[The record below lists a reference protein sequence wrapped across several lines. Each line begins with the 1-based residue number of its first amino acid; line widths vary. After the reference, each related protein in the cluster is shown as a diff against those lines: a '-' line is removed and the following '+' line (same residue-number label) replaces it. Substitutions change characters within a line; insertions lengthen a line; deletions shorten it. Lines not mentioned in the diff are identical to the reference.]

1 MTKPKSKAPA
11 PAAPGPSALAD
22 VFADFPNVEAAER
35 RLHAGALPAS
45 LPIRLKDEP
54 SEAVDPTGAKRK
66 WYVRWINSA
75 MPGRLHAITS
85 GYAYV
90 LVDWDEL
97 QHQDQ
102 IADRFQ
108 GLDTHVRRGDQGKD
122 ILAKLPLAYYKQIKA
137 AEQARAAQRNS
148 PKAIKEQL
156 QQEAALRLGTEAS
169 EGVGGLIGDVRELPA
184 DARLD
189 SN

>member
-1 MTKPKSKAPA
+1 MPPKKKPDP
-11 PAAPGPSALAD
+11 PPPSLLAEI
-22 VFADFPNVEAAER
+22 FAEFPNVEAAER

-54 SEAVDPTGAKRK
+54 SEAVDPTGSKRK

-122 ILAKLPLAYYKQIKA
+122 ILAKLPLAYYKQIKQ
-137 AEQARAAQRNS
+137 AEQERAEARNS
-148 PKAIKEQL
+148 PKAIKAQL
-156 QQEAALRLGTEAS
+156 QEEAALRLGADAA
-169 EGVGGLIGDVRELPA
+169 EGVGGLIGDVREVSASALRES
-184 DARLD
+184 D
-189 SN
+189 